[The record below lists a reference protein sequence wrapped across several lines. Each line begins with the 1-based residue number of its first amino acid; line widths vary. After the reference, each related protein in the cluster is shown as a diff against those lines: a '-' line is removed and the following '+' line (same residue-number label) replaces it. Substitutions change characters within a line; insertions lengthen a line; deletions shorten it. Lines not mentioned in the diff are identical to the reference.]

1 MLEELM
7 KALGLSGGGTN
18 SGATGQWAVPQKPQ
32 VPVQSGATGDIPQ
45 QPRPS
50 LWGQLMDDKP
60 LSEEE
65 MPGKAESL
73 GAVAKDIV
81 GFTQDVGGTLLDA
94 GSRAVDMGVGKAV
107 DIGANIE
114 AGYTGVPRTD
124 VPDYD
129 PGTRDQRE
137 YAAAMLKKQAAIK
150 GLIDKQPNLKNIL
163 DTAADTDPADVDKL
177 TPEQKAAAEEAARR
191 AALAL
196 EDDNDPKTV
205 MESAAGFLGDLWGD
219 KAIQNALVYYTGARL
234 MGYSGSGSGMAAGQV
249 LMKGWDNQAEVDL
262 VTGTATAKA
271 KADKVA
277 DDKIDMS
284 KTVQMFDKNTKERF
298 DVYTSKSGNY
308 QVPGSNVIHKAGSTG
323 LVTYNSSNMKTH
335 PEMGMELLESVN
347 STRVER
353 SEFYNKDTDN
363 DNLQAFNET
372 WGDGRATRD
381 LVNAITAD
389 LDKSNIDYGSNS
401 RFTGGIQNLISRIM
415 EKSAKGVYKG
425 DYNEQM
431 ASMIGEYHEA
441 KLTKNLMGD
450 GDVPKFIYNKAT
462 WNEDGKIIGIP
473 DGEDP
478 SGVAKNVLHKDLT
491 SQKNELLRELDK
503 RGVDEVKARQF
514 VTDTRVAQ
522 EMSKVFR
529 LTVMTDPV
537 ARRHW
542 LDRSEDS
549 NSSAFMTWM
558 ADNSSSI
565 EEKYLG
571 RNSVAVSGRLSAIDF
586 SKSYKDKYK
595 E

>member
-1 MLEELM
+1 MM
-7 KALGLSGGGTN
+7 K
-18 SGATGQWAVPQKPQ
+18 GA
-32 VPVQSGATGDIPQ
+32 S
-45 QPRPS
+45 
-50 LWGQLMDDKP
+50 
-60 LSEEE
+60 
-65 MPGKAESL
+65 
-73 GAVAKDIV
+73 
-81 GFTQDVGGTLLDA
+81 
-94 GSRAVDMGVGKAV
+94 
-107 DIGANIE
+107 
-114 AGYTGVPRTD
+114 
-124 VPDYD
+124 
-129 PGTRDQRE
+129 
-137 YAAAMLKKQAAIK
+137 
-150 GLIDKQPNLKNIL
+150 
-163 DTAADTDPADVDKL
+163 
-177 TPEQKAAAEEAARR
+177 
-191 AALAL
+191 
-196 EDDNDPKTV
+196 
-205 MESAAGFLGDLWGD
+205 GFLGDLWGE
-219 KAIQNALVYYTGARL
+219 KAVRNALVYYTGSRL
-234 MGYSGSGSGMAAGQV
+234 MGYSASGSGMAAGQV

-271 KADKVA
+271 KADKAA

-284 KTVQMFDKNTKERF
+284 KTVQMFDKSSKKVL
-298 DVYTSKSGNY
+298 DVYASKSGNY
-308 QVPGSNVIHKAGSTG
+308 QVPGSSVIHKAGSTG
-323 LVTYNSSNMKTH
+323 LVTYKSAQHKTH